1 MTLETI
7 YYIGQTIAV
16 VAILGSLIAIFLQQ
30 RQANKISR
38 TENSQSLSMVYAD
51 SLRDIMNSAELA
63 AIFRKV
69 MFEDAPL
76 DRVEATRILFYFNVM
91 LDSNVKAWVAKQNG
105 LYDAA
110 AMKPM
115 TANTAWYLTKPIFQ
129 KEWKRLEALDFYP
142 DGFAGHINSLIESAG
157 SDDQQAQSL
166 GNSVP
171 PGSTF
176 DSDDDAES

>member
-1 MTLETI
+1 MTLESI

-38 TENSQSLSMVYAD
+38 IENSQSLSAAYAN
-51 SLRDIMNSAELA
+51 SLRDIMNNAELA

-76 DRVEATRILFYFNVM
+76 DRVEATRILFYFSVM

-105 LYDAA
+105 LYDAT

-115 TANTAWYLTKPIFQ
+115 TANTAWYLTKPIFR
-129 KEWKRLEALDFYP
+129 KEWKRLESLGFYP
-142 DGFAGHINSLIESAG
+142 DGFADHINGLIEPTG
-157 SDDQQAQSL
+157 SDDEQTQSPED
-166 GNSVP
+166 SAP
-171 PGSTF
+171 SGSKF
-176 DSDDDAES
+176 DSDEDAES

>member
-1 MTLETI
+1 MSLEAI
-7 YYIGQTIAV
+7 YYIGQTVAV

-38 TENSQSLSMVYAD
+38 IENSQSLSAVYAD

-76 DRVEATRILFYFNVM
+76 DRVETTRILFYFNVM
-91 LDSNVKAWVAKQNG
+91 LDSNVKAWVAQQNG
-105 LYDAA
+105 LYDAT

-115 TANTAWYLTKPIFQ
+115 TANTAWYLTKTIFQ
-129 KEWKRLEALDFYP
+129 NEWRRLVSLGFYP
-142 DGFAGHINSLIESAG
+142 DGFVDHINALIEPNSSG
-157 SDDQQAQSL
+157 EDEAQMPSNL
-166 GNSVP
+166 L
-171 PGSTF
+171 TA
-176 DSDDDAES
+176 DS

>member
-38 TENSQSLSMVYAD
+38 VENSQSLSLVYAD

-91 LDSNVKAWVAKQNG
+91 IDSNVKAWVAKQSG

-115 TANTAWYLTKPIFQ
+115 TANTAWYLTKPIFR
-129 KEWKRLEALDFYP
+129 KEWKRLEALGFYP
-142 DGFAGHINSLIESAG
+142 DGFADHINSLIKPAG
-157 SDDQQAQSL
+157 SDDQQAQIS
-166 GNSVP
+166 
-171 PGSTF
+171 GSSAPMASKHNPDEEF
-176 DSDDDAES
+176 ES

>member
-1 MTLETI
+1 
-7 YYIGQTIAV
+7 
-16 VAILGSLIAIFLQQ
+16 
-30 RQANKISR
+30 
-38 TENSQSLSMVYAD
+38 MV
-51 SLRDIMNSAELA
+51 DIHQ
-63 AIFRKV
+63 
-69 MFEDAPL
+69 
-76 DRVEATRILFYFNVM
+76 ILFYFNVM

-110 AMKPM
+110 SMKAM
-115 TANTAWYLTKPIFQ
+115 TANTAWYLTKPIFR

-157 SDDQQAQSL
+157 SDDQLAQSL